1 MPFEQHHYI
10 QRPSAVETYYYPIVA
25 GNTRNMHRLAA
36 DIRELIPW
44 TIIAE
49 IPPNLYIG
57 VKYSGMTCQL

>member
-10 QRPSAVETYYYPIVA
+10 QRPNAVEMYYYPIVA
-25 GNTRNMHRLAA
+25 GSTRNMHRLAA

-49 IPPNLYIG
+49 IPPNL
-57 VKYSGMTCQL
+57 